1 MGEFMKKI
9 IITFVLVILVVVI
22 LVNLDTLYLKLQES
36 NVSNED
42 YYVSEIN
49 AERDRKGQ
57 SMLEITDLNFYTQY
71 SGKNIYLTQVYVE
84 DKLEMIFLTRASK
97 NGFLDWEY
105 HTLPFTTTENII
117 GDSLDDWVLN

>member
-1 MGEFMKKI
+1 MKKI
-9 IITFVLVILVVVI
+9 IIPCVLLILVVFI
-22 LVNLDTLYLKLQES
+22 LVNSDAVYLKLQE
-36 NVSNED
+36 NNWNNAD

-57 SMLEITDLNFYTQY
+57 SLLEITDLNTYTRY
-71 SGKNIYLTQVYVE
+71 SGNNIYLTQVYVE
-84 DKLEMIFLTRASK
+84 DKLEMIFLTKAFK

-117 GDSLDDWVLN
+117 EEPLDEWVLN

>member
-1 MGEFMKKI
+1 MKKI

>member
-1 MGEFMKKI
+1 MKKI
-9 IITFVLVILVVVI
+9 IISFVLVILVVGI
-22 LVNLDTLYLKLQES
+22 LVNLDTVYLKLQES

-57 SMLEITDLNFYTQY
+57 NILDITDLNFYTKY
-71 SGKNIYLTQVYVE
+71 SGNNIYLTQVFVE
-84 DKLEMIFLTRASK
+84 NKLEMIFLTRASK

-117 GDSLDDWVLN
+117 KESLDDWILN

>member
-1 MGEFMKKI
+1 MKKI
-9 IITFVLVILVVVI
+9 IISSVLVILVVVI
-22 LVNLDTLYLKLQES
+22 LANLDAVYLKLQES
-36 NVSNED
+36 NVSNAD

-57 SMLEITDLNFYTQY
+57 SMLDITDLNFYTKY
-71 SGKNIYLTQVYVE
+71 SGNNIYLTQVYVE

-97 NGFLDWEY
+97 DGFLDWEY

-117 GDSLDDWVLN
+117 EESLDDWVLN

>member
-9 IITFVLVILVVVI
+9 IISSVLVILVVVI
-22 LVNLDTLYLKLQES
+22 LANLDAVYLKLQES
-36 NVSNED
+36 NVSNAD

-57 SMLEITDLNFYTQY
+57 SMLDITDLNFYTKY
-71 SGKNIYLTQVYVE
+71 SGNNIYLTQVYVE

-97 NGFLDWEY
+97 DGFLDWEY

-117 GDSLDDWVLN
+117 EESLNDWVLN

>member
-9 IITFVLVILVVVI
+9 IISCILVIFVVVI
-22 LVNLDTLYLKLQES
+22 LANFDVVYLKLQES
-36 NVSNED
+36 NISDAD

-57 SMLEITDLNFYTQY
+57 SMLDITDLNFYTKY
-71 SGKNIYLTQVYVE
+71 SGKNIYFTQVYVE

-117 GDSLDDWVLN
+117 EESWADWVIN

>member
-1 MGEFMKKI
+1 MKKI
-9 IITFVLVILVVVI
+9 IISFVLVISVVVI
-22 LVNLDTLYLKLQES
+22 LVTLDTVCLKSQEN
-36 NVSNED
+36 NVSNEE

-57 SMLEITDLNFYTQY
+57 SMLEITDLNFYTKY
-71 SGKNIYLTQVYVE
+71 SGNNIYLTQVFVE
-84 DKLEMIFLTRASK
+84 NKLEMIFLTKAFK

-117 GDSLDDWVLN
+117 EESLDDWVFN

>member
-1 MGEFMKKI
+1 MKKI
-9 IITFVLVILVVVI
+9 IISFVLVILVVVI
-22 LVNLDTLYLKLQES
+22 LVNLDTVYLKLQE
-36 NVSNED
+36 NKVSNAD

-57 SMLEITDLNFYTQY
+57 NLLEIIDLNFYTKY
-71 SGKNIYLTQVYVE
+71 SGNNIYLTQVFVE

-117 GDSLDDWVLN
+117 EESLDDWVLN